1 MVDRARLRALQAQ
14 LAELNRIKQKVQ
26 NEISRTI
33 GHIENLALRDI
44 PTKII
49 TKVNKQVNA
58 EGYMERIIKNRFKA
72 EARYGPGSTKWRQL
86 TPEYAARKAAAGYGN
101 RILFRTGALY
111 FATLQAVPWLLRWVA
126 RRPQGWPPTRPSR
139 GRRCGCPR
147 CGGIAGDATRCIPTR
162 SRATRHRMPTLRLPP
177 LPRDLHA
184 RRLGWAD
191 RAPAGMPPLWTAYH
205 HLRTRRPLKIV
216 RTRLP
221 VDLASCP
228 VRSSPTARARAAY
241 VTRSGMV

>member
-111 FATLQAVPWLLRWVA
+111 FATLQAVAGTFRYGQVPDWDIGAVA
-126 RRPQGWPPTRPSR
+126 TEYAEYVQQVRPF
-139 GRRCGCPR
+139 
-147 CGGIAGDATRCIPTR
+147 I
-162 SRATRHRMPTLRLPP
+162 LPP
-177 LPRDLHA
+177 SKKELEPS
-184 RRLGWAD
+184 
-191 RAPAGMPPLWTAYH
+191 MN
-205 HLRTRRPLKIV
+205 
-216 RTRLP
+216 
-221 VDLASCP
+221 
-228 VRSSPTARARAAY
+228 RARALIRLELRKLA
-241 VTRSGMV
+241 RGQK